1 MRLPSRRALWL
12 LAIAVLAVSW
22 LLLANRPSFEP
33 GLRADIDPTPFQDA
47 RRDAIPAE
55 QVIRRSPGN
64 ATGTDRPPNVVVIL
78 ADDLGYGDPA
88 AMPQKTPGF
97 LVGFEAGM
105 ALDLDRVQPHG
116 ANQQTA
122 DRGGRQ
128 PGFLQGRRSSSRCRA
143 AGRPRCW

>member
-1 MRLPSRRALWL
+1 SRAVARATDYTHLWRRTRPSSGGPMRLPSRRALWL

-78 ADDLGYGDPA
+78 ADDLGYGDLGSYGA
-88 AMPQKTPGF
+88 RAIRTPN
-97 LVGFEAGM
+97 
-105 ALDLDRVQPHG
+105 LDRLAAEGV
-116 ANQQTA
+116 
-122 DRGGRQ
+122 GRA
-128 PGFLQGRRSSSRCRA
+128 SC
-143 AGRPRCW
+143 